1 MSFFVAV
8 EYCSMSE
15 PVLKKR
21 KPNNGQ
27 KEKEVSES
35 VPLGAKDS
43 KETNEVTDPS
53 ESQQPETTSKK
64 QVTSCPYLG
73 TVNRHLLDLDFQ
85 KLCSVTLSNQHVYCC
100 LVCGK
105 YLQGRGTNTLA
116 CTHALEENHFVFMN
130 LQDAR
135 VYCLPDNYEIED
147 TSLADIQCNLH
158 PVFRQADVA
167 KLDTQVMHGKAL
179 DGSDFIPGLV
189 GLNAINKST
198 DYANC
203 VVQLLCV
210 IAPLRNF
217 FLLLDVRHKQ
227 RPDPVVVATADL
239 LKKIFNPKNFKGI
252 VCPHEFLQ
260 AITTASGKQ
269 FSLMKQSNVFE
280 FLTWLLNHLHMKLR
294 KKDSGLPP
302 RQQRSVVADALSG
315 TISTYNP
322 NQMGEVPE
330 DKVPFFSISL
340 QVPPA
345 PIFKSTAT
353 FESAQVH
360 ICDLLDTWAGN
371 TTQSAKCMS
380 FWKLPKYLILHLKR
394 FSKNSFFVEKNETM
408 VNFLAK
414 DFDLADYVD
423 PDALDINPC
432 TKYDL
437 VGNVIHEGKP
447 ESGYY
452 RVQVLHQPTEEWYEV
467 EDLRVTSIL
476 AQQVAVSTSFVQL
489 YRRQDVKP

>member
-1 MSFFVAV
+1 MNGFFVP
-8 EYCSMSE
+8 YSMSE
-15 PVLKKR
+15 PASKKR
-21 KPNNGQ
+21 KQNQ
-27 KEKEVSES
+27 E
-35 VPLGAKDS
+35 PLTVDDS
-43 KETNEVTDPS
+43 KEVTKNEGPNLEPS
-53 ESQQPETTSKK
+53 QETSKR

-239 LKKIFNPKNFKGI
+239 IKKIFNPKNFKGI

-280 FLTWLLNHLHMKLR
+280 FLTWLLNHLRMKLR
-294 KKDSGLPP
+294 KKDPALPP
-302 RQQRSVVADALSG
+302 RQQRRHSTLSDCLNSPLDSVVADALSG
-315 TISTYNP
+315 TISLYNP

-330 DKVPFFSISL
+330 EKVPFFSISL

-345 PIFKSTAT
+345 PIFKSTTT

-371 TTQSAKCMS
+371 TVSILNSWSNKQQLQTQSARCML

-414 DFDLADYVD
+414 DFDLSD
-423 PDALDINPC
+423 C
-432 TKYDL
+432 
-437 VGNVIHEGKP
+437 E
-447 ESGYY
+447 
-452 RVQVLHQPTEEWYEV
+452 
-467 EDLRVTSIL
+467 
-476 AQQVAVSTSFVQL
+476 
-489 YRRQDVKP
+489 